1 MKKPQNKE
9 LLIAL
14 FLSLVVEIFV
24 FLVWSFG
31 GDIRKMIFMPFES
44 LVQPSVGIQLVFFT
58 LLAFVF
64 GYLAEKQLLKRNLKY
79 IGGFVV
85 VWFLLK
91 LFLAQYGYGIL
102 FIPGILIVALTIT
115 VIHIKRLWQIDSALT
130 GKLDEIISSNRTPSE
145 RLGKLRLESGL
156 RLLETLLPNSEVVIF
171 EYNTDGELNPI
182 GRMRGDKSHGNA
194 MARNAAWRDGI
205 QLCEWAVQ
213 SKESV
218 VQVSENN
225 SSAARIAM
233 PLIYDE
239 VLVGALL
246 VNIKKGFEK
255 ADQYLLESFSE
266 QLARN
271 LRRREYFDKNLSQSW
286 HSFLSADL
294 AQNRL
299 ELISLFHGMLKE
311 QRFGA
316 VASSYLKEAHAIAYL
331 DGSLVYI
338 NNQMRKLA
346 KIDNDLVEID
356 LFKLLAKFKSETF
369 VEPNLAIRKVLQT
382 GENFQCDID
391 FFDLK
396 KTLDLQITLVKVPQ
410 NESVIHD
417 SALATKPIC
426 FLITVRDIS
435 TVKEHEKLRSDMVS
449 LMSHELRTP
458 ITSIK
463 GFAELLLMDED
474 LPEETREFLQ
484 IISNESQRL
493 SKMLTTFL
501 SVSNLEQSDKKGVIK
516 TPVKLDSV
524 VHEVVEDMQSR
535 AKNKRIRLVEQ
546 ANTLLP
552 PVAADKGLITKV
564 VTNLIENAIKYSPE
578 RTSVIISTI
587 MESDFLRVI
596 VEDRGYGIPKSE
608 FEKIWEKFYRVEREG
623 HDKEEE
629 STGLGLSFVK
639 EAVEQH
645 GGEVVVE
652 SEVGLG
658 SKFSFTLPRL

>member
-14 FLSLVVEIFV
+14 FLSLVVEICV

-31 GDIRKMIFMPFES
+31 GDIRKMIFMPFEA
-44 LVQPSVGIQLVFFT
+44 LVQPSVEIQLVFFT
-58 LLAFVF
+58 ILAFVF

-79 IGGFVV
+79 IGGFVIA
-85 VWFLLK
+85 WFFLK

-102 FIPGILIVALTIT
+102 FIPGILIVSLTIA

-171 EYNTDGELNPI
+171 EHSTNGELNPI

-194 MARNAAWRDGI
+194 LARNAAWRDGV

-225 SSAARIAM
+225 PSSASIAI

-346 KIDNDLVEID
+346 KIDNDPIEID

-463 GFAELLLMDED
+463 GFAELLLMDEE

-493 SKMLTTFL
+493 SKMLSTFL

-524 VHEVVEDMQSR
+524 VHEVIEDMQSR

>member
-9 LLIAL
+9 ILVALL
-14 FLSLVVEIFV
+14 LSLVVEIGV

-31 GDIRKMIFMPFES
+31 GDIRKIVFLPFEAI
-44 LVQPSVGIQLVFFT
+44 VQPSIEIQLAFFT
-58 LLAFVF
+58 ALAFVF
-64 GYLAEKQLLKRNLKY
+64 GYLTEKQLLKKYLKY
-79 IGGFVV
+79 IGSFIA

-91 LFLAQYGYGIL
+91 IFMAQYGQGVL
-102 FIPGILIVALTIT
+102 FVPGILIVILTIT
-115 VIHIKRLWQIDSALT
+115 AIHIKKLWQIDSALT
-130 GKLDEIISSNRTPSE
+130 EKLDEIISSNRTPSG

-156 RLLETLLPNSEVVIF
+156 RLLETLLPSSEVVIF
-171 EYNTDGELNPI
+171 EFNSNGALRPI
-182 GRMRGDKSHGNA
+182 GRMRSEKSRGNA
-194 MARNAAWRDGI
+194 LARNTAWRDGV
-205 QLCEWAVQ
+205 QLCEKAVQ
-213 SKESV
+213 TKVSA
-218 VQVSENN
+218 VQVNEDNP
-225 SSAARIAM
+225 SAAQIAL
-233 PLIYDE
+233 PLIYDD
-239 VLVGALL
+239 VLVGSLL

-266 QLARN
+266 QIARN
-271 LRRREYFDKNLSQSW
+271 LRRREYLDKSLSQSW

-346 KIDNDLVEID
+346 KLDNDLADID
-356 LFKLLAKFKSETF
+356 LFKLLSHFKSETF
-369 VEPNLAIRKVLQT
+369 NEPNLAIRKVLQT

-391 FFDLK
+391 FFDSK
-396 KTLDLQITLVKVPQ
+396 KTLDLQITLVKVPRD
-410 NESVIHD
+410 ESVIHD
-417 SALATKPIC
+417 STLTTKPIC

-493 SKMLTTFL
+493 SKMLSTFL

-524 VHEVVEDMQSR
+524 VHEVVEDMQTK

-546 ANTLLP
+546 ANTHLP

-564 VTNLIENAIKYSPE
+564 VTNLVENAIKYSPE

-596 VEDRGYGIPKSE
+596 VEDRGYGIPKGE
-608 FEKIWEKFYRVEREG
+608 FEKIWQKFYRVEREG